1 MTSRDEMVS
10 ALAEKFKDSP
20 EELARLLVQYAN
32 EADMASKSE
41 RIHFKWMPDV
51 AAQELSTKIPGLT
64 FNEKMSYVGDG
75 LTHRLLVG
83 DNIHSLAALQLEA
96 GTYDLAYSDP
106 PYNTG
111 KTDFVYNDRFVDGED
126 GFKHSKWLS
135 FMAPR
140 LRLERELLKP
150 TGIKIMAIGPQEL
163 HHARALMD
171 SIYGEQNYID
181 TIVWTGRTDA
191 QTDLVANT
199 QDYMLIYAKSR
210 SALKSRGTTWREEKP
225 GVHEVLAAAAKIWGS
240 LEESLAPADDAT
252 SAMRRWWASQ
262 PVDKFPKGMR
272 QYDRIDDAGRLF
284 RIDNLGFP
292 GGGGYKY
299 DVKHPTTG
307 KVVKSPNRGWVC
319 PEATMKR
326 FLEEGRVVFGP
337 DENQVPG
344 YKRFLTEHLTAPPQA
359 FFSADRS
366 RARKHLERVMGNA
379 DERGSFSYPKDHQVL
394 SRWFGMVAGK
404 DAKIIDIFAGS
415 GSTLEAAL
423 TLNKRDGG
431 SRTVTLCTNNEN
443 NIGYGITRERC
454 VRVMSGK
461 DWADKKV
468 HAPLGGNL
476 AVFDVATFDPGL
488 ALRKLISDPLI
499 LDDERNEW
507 TRQFHATIA
516 SAAGYP
522 WLLEDTDGVAVYGD
536 DPTSPTRT
544 ALIGYDM
551 MQSVWEGVQPLKA
564 KYPNPTIYGIEFNEL
579 PGETYL
585 SEADVFI
592 PGKQYRLFDRA
603 ARMIEPGRHYLDLV
617 GRLETILEK

>member
-41 RIHFKWMPDV
+41 RIHFKWMPDD

-126 GFKHSKWLS
+126 GFRHSKWLS

-163 HHARALMD
+163 HHARVLMD
-171 SIYGEQNYID
+171 SIYGEQNYIGTLTWD
-181 TIVWTGRTDA
+181 SPPGSPSDFVD
-191 QTDLVANT
+191 NS
-199 QDYMLIYAKSR
+199 QDYMLIYAKSY
-210 SALKSRGTTWREEKP
+210 SALKAAGVKWRVEKP
-225 GVHEVLAAAAKIWGS
+225 GADKVLAAAAKFWAETKDSVQATAKMKAWWSTAAKNYAPGLKSYTLIDEQGQLHGS
-240 LEESLAPADDAT
+240 
-252 SAMRRWWASQ
+252 
-262 PVDKFPKGMR
+262 
-272 QYDRIDDAGRLF
+272 
-284 RIDNLGFP
+284 DNLSSP
-292 GGGGYKY
+292 GGGYQY
-299 DVKHPTTG
+299 DLLHPVT
-307 KVVKSPNRGWVC
+307 KKPVRVPARGWNA
-319 PEATMKR
+319 PESTMQKWLKDKR
-326 FLEEGRVVFGP
+326 VLFGA
-337 DENQVPG
+337 DESSIPR
-344 YKRFLTEHLTAPPQA
+344 YKRFLDEHLTMPPA
-359 FFSADRS
+359 SYLFETRS
-366 RARKHLERVMGNA
+366 RATHHISRILGNRDA
-379 DERGSFSYPKDHQVL
+379 SFSYPKDHLVL
-394 SRWFGMVAGK
+394 AHWFNIVAGK

-423 TLNKRDGG
+423 TPNKRDGG

-454 VRVMSGK
+454 VRAMSGK

-476 AVFDVATFDPGL
+476 AVFDVSTFDPGF

-516 SAAGYP
+516 STAGYP
-522 WLLEDTDGVAVYGD
+522 WLLEDTNGIAVYGD

-551 MQSVWEGVQPLKA
+551 MQSVWEGVQTLKA
-564 KYPNPTIYGIEFNEL
+564 KYPNPTVYGIEFNEL

-585 SEADVFI
+585 SEADVLV
-592 PGKQYRLFDRA
+592 PGKQYGLFDRA